1 MKEVKLKILFL
12 LIIKDIFNWESIEEN
27 KDENEIDLNEQI
39 EGVKIEDEDDEEN
52 KPSDD
57 QKEEDNYINLDDELN
72 NKDNFDD
79 NFNVY
84 RKSLKRK
91 ILINWLFNSKWW
103 QFI

>member
-91 ILINWLFNSKWW
+91 IWINWLFNSKWW